1 MASEM
6 EHNNFVDLKALFL
19 IKFNIPD
26 IGREFS
32 LIKQQALNTRLAY
45 LLDTRTIDLWTNK
58 NQEY

>member
-32 LIKQQALNTRLAY
+32 LIKQ
-45 LLDTRTIDLWTNK
+45 
-58 NQEY
+58 